1 MPATEEYSYSLPGL
15 HRIFAASSVALLL
28 ATIWMMAADHDDEWR
43 VYQKKFQTYTADK
56 LRAKEAAL
64 KTPAYTARV
73 TELQNEI
80 DDANKAMSQHKA
92 DHAKAQSVLN
102 KAQGE
107 FTRYDNETRTR
118 RAERGKA
125 QADYDLAIRDEL
137 SAAELARRKK
147 NFDDINLDV
156 TNREIVLQ
164 DKKDKLASALATVK
178 EFEKQRDA
186 LEVEKK
192 KTQRDFDQ
200 NHKALAKIEPDT
212 WLSRMKRDSM
222 EWPILD
228 GFNSH
233 LRIQQDWI
241 PGLTVNLGGM
251 KDVARFDRCRT
262 CHQAADM
269 VEAGNAPA
277 FPAAEYKQPFSTHP
291 RPDVYLTAASPHP
304 VGKFG
309 CTICHDGQGSG
320 TSFQNG
326 SHTPN
331 SPDIAHKWEHEHK
344 WFHNHFWELP
354 MLPQRFTEA
363 GCLKCHHNVV
373 ELGVNPKFGP
383 TAPKVVE
390 GYNLVRQFGCF
401 GCHEI
406 NGFDGPKGIGPDL
419 RLEPSPEDAAK
430 MAGDPSANPGSMR
443 KVGPALTHIKDK
455 TTAGWAE
462 YWTEDPTRF
471 RPETRMPKFFNLEGQ
486 KDDHNQKLTPV
497 EISSLVHFLFEKSTP
512 NKLLTPEKGYVADA
526 ARGKVLFS
534 QRGCLACHSHDEFAG
549 IKEDFGPNLTHVH
562 KKIRD
567 DQTGRDWVY
576 TWVRNPQLHSPRSKM
591 PNLFLE
597 TYEEAGKTV
606 DPAAD
611 IVAFL
616 LSKGPGKYDGLPKS
630 NEGLNELAVLYLS
643 KVLTKEQVDKFMKDG
658 WYPETNLASIK
669 GDEVELFTGKEG
681 EGKKLTESQ
690 LTTYVGRRTISR
702 YGCYGCHDI
711 AGFEKA
717 RPIGTGLQNWGR
729 KAKNKLALEHIAEY
743 LHHHG
748 EPDGASTHDR
758 VERNMKLASGDGFQD
773 PQVKETEMSHAYFY
787 EQVMHGER
795 AGFLWQKLRAPRS
808 YDFRKIETKG
818 FDERLRMPKFPFND
832 KQIEAIATF
841 VLGLVAE
848 PPSEKYIYTP
858 TGPAK
863 ARIDGEKL
871 ITKYN
876 CTGCH
881 MLELPEIKYGVDTDS
896 LTGYQL
902 GEGDYQPAVDLLL
915 KLKPL
920 KNALTGQTITTA
932 DKKSLPVIKFHGTL
946 VADANKEDPPED
958 REYVYELWDNL
969 KIGEKKLLPGSKMLI
984 PELNRVSVTPSRGG
998 EFAEWLVNSLVTPE
1012 MNRSLAWQ
1020 ASPPPL
1026 YLEGIKVQTPWLYEF
1041 LKNPTK
1047 IRYTTVLRMPQFN
1060 MSDSEAMS
1068 LANYFAAVDGA
1079 VYPYQDVPERQP
1091 GYLASMEHKHPNYLP
1106 QGWQLFQACVS
1117 CHSVAGREYAGKDP
1131 KKDIRGPNLMHVQNR
1146 LRSEWLQLWLYKPS
1160 WITPYTS
1167 MPSVFPKNVK
1177 NLPELFGG
1185 KGLDQTTSVHDA
1197 LVNYQRLAET
1207 QSKLAP
1213 VAAPVAAADK
1223 PEAEKPDANKPDAA
1237 KPAGEKK

>member
-15 HRIFAASSVALLL
+15 HRIFAASSIALLL

-43 VYQKKFQTYTADK
+43 VYQKKFQKHTADK
-56 LRAKEAAL
+56 LKAKEAVL
-64 KTPAYTARV
+64 KTPEYDAKV
-73 TELQNEI
+73 KELSTQLAE
-80 DDANKAMSQHKA
+80 ANQALRKHSA
-92 DHAKAQSVLN
+92 DYSKAQSVQN
-102 KAQGE
+102 KAQGD
-107 FTRYDNETRTR
+107 FTRFDNETRTK

-125 QADYDLAIRDEL
+125 QADYDLAVRDEL
-137 SAAELARRKK
+137 PAAEMARRKK
-147 NFDDINLDV
+147 IFDEMNEDV
-156 TNREIVLQ
+156 AKREYALQ
-164 DKKDKLASALATVK
+164 EKKDALAAATAAVK
-178 EFEKQRDA
+178 AFEAKRDA
-186 LEVEKK
+186 LEADKKRTEREVEM
-192 KTQRDFDQ
+192 

-212 WLSRMKRDSM
+212 ALSRWKRASM

-262 CHQAADM
+262 CHQAADL
-269 VEAGNAPA
+269 VEAGNVPA
-277 FPAAEYKQPFSTHP
+277 FPADKYPQPFSTHP

-309 CTICHDGQGSG
+309 CTICHEGQGSG

-331 SPDIAHKWEHEHK
+331 SPDIAHKWEHDHK
-344 WFHNHFWELP
+344 WFHNHFWEFP
-354 MLPQRFTEA
+354 MLPERFTEA

-373 ELGVNPKFGP
+373 ELGTNPKFGA
-383 TAPKVVE
+383 TAPKAVE
-390 GYNLVRQFGCF
+390 GYNLVREFGCF

-406 NGFDGPKGIGPDL
+406 NGFDGTKSIGPDL
-419 RLEPSPEDAAK
+419 RLEPSAEEAAK
-430 MAGDPSANPGSMR
+430 LAGDPTANPGTLR

-455 TTAGWAE
+455 TTVGWAE

-486 KDDHNQKLTPV
+486 NDSHNQQLTPV
-497 EISSLVHFLFEKSTP
+497 EISSLVHYLFEKSTP
-512 NKLLTPEKGYVADA
+512 NKLLSPAKDYKADA
-526 ARGKVLFS
+526 ERGKTLFS
-534 QRGCLACHSHDEFAG
+534 QRGCLACHSHDEFPG

-562 KKIRD
+562 KKVRD

-576 TWVRNPQLHSPRSKM
+576 TWVRNPQMHHPRSKM
-591 PNLFLE
+591 PNLYLE
-597 TYEEAGKTV
+597 TYEEAGKVV

-611 IVAFL
+611 IAAFL
-616 LSKGPGKYDGLPKS
+616 LAKGPAKYEGLPKNS
-630 NEGLNELAVLYLS
+630 EGLNELAVLYMS
-643 KVLTKEQVDKFMKDG
+643 KVLTKDQVDSVMKDG
-658 WYPETNLASIK
+658 WYPETNLAAIK
-669 GDEVELFTGKEG
+669 GDEVELFTGKKG
-681 EGKKLTESQ
+681 EGKPLSEDQ
-690 LTTYVGRRTISR
+690 LMTYVGRRTISR

-711 AGFEKA
+711 PGFDKA

-748 EPDGASTHDR
+748 EPDGSSTHDR
-758 VERNMKLASGDGFQD
+758 VERAMKLSLNDGFKD
-773 PQVKETEMSHAYFY
+773 PITKETETSHAFFY

-808 YDFRKIETKG
+808 YDYRKIETKG
-818 FDERLRMPKFPFND
+818 FDERLRMPKFPFNER
-832 KQIEAIATF
+832 QIEAISTF

-848 PPSEKYIYTP
+848 PPAEKYVYTP

-876 CTGCH
+876 CAGCH
-881 MLELPEIKYGVDTDS
+881 VLELPEIKYGVDMESITS
-896 LTGYQL
+896 HTL
-902 GEGDYQPAVDLLL
+902 GEGEYQPAVDLLF

-920 KNALTGQTITTA
+920 QNGLTGQTITTA
-932 DKKSLPVIKFHGTL
+932 DKKTLPVIKFHGTL

-958 REYVYELWDNL
+958 REYVYELWENL
-969 KIGEKKLLPGSKMLI
+969 KIGDKKLLPGSKMLI
-984 PELNRVSVTPSRGG
+984 PELNRVSVKPARGG
-998 EFAEWLVNSLVTPE
+998 EFAEYLVNSLVTPE

-1041 LKNPTK
+1041 LKNPNR

-1060 MSDSEAMS
+1060 LSDAEAMA

-1091 GYLASMEHKHPNYLP
+1091 AYLTAMEQNHPNYLP
-1106 QGWQLFQACVS
+1106 EGWQLFQACIN
-1117 CHSVAGREYAGKDP
+1117 CHSVGGREYAGKDP
-1131 KKDIRGPNLMHVQNR
+1131 KKDIHGPNLMNVQTR
-1146 LRSEWLQLWLYKPS
+1146 LRSDWLQLWLYKPS

-1167 MPSVFPKNVK
+1167 MPAVFPRNAKQY
-1177 NLPELFGG
+1177 PQLFEGD
-1185 KGLDQTTSVHDA
+1185 GLKQTISVHDA

-1207 QSKLAP
+1207 QPKLTTVAPP
-1213 VAAPVAAADK
+1213 VAAGDAATAK
-1223 PEAEKPDANKPDAA
+1223 PEGD
-1237 KPAGEKK
+1237 KK